1 MRGCQIWKERLKECQ
16 DSLNP
21 IGTQR
26 RAFLKKRKKKSVV
39 CINWRT
45 SIPQRHNHTQPD
57 THITVQISTT
67 CFQKDE
73 QDNTRG
79 SSIPI
84 SECRILNP
92 PVNVWKIPSKM
103 NYLQLMWWQLNHLKM
118 MQCQLKSSLTAGWL
132 AEPNY
137 RPQCSMC
144 TSSVVHTSSNVQP
157 FFTSRQVCHLILF
170 SHDEPPFCILLISCV
185 FSGVR
190 LLTA

>member
-1 MRGCQIWKERLKECQ
+1 MYIYLKRITEENKCMRLCERERLKECR

-26 RAFLKKRKKKSVV
+26 RAFLKKKMMSVV

-45 SIPQRHNHTQPD
+45 SIQQRHNHTQPD
-57 THITVQISTT
+57 THVTVQISTT
-67 CFQKDE
+67 CFQKDD

-79 SSIPI
+79 SSIPL

-118 MQCQLKSSLTAGWL
+118 TLCQLKSSLTAGWL

-137 RPQCSMC
+137 RQCSAAC
-144 TSSVVHTSSNVQP
+144 ALHQ
-157 FFTSRQVCHLILF
+157 
-170 SHDEPPFCILLISCV
+170 
-185 FSGVR
+185 
-190 LLTA
+190 